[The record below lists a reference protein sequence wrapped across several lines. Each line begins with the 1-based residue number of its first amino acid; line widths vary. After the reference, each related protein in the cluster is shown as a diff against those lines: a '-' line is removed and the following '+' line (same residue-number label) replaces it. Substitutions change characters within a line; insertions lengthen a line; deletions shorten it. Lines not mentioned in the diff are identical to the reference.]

1 MTTPTIPRPGR
12 PEDRANDRSND
23 GAKDGAKDGAA
34 DLAGKKGK
42 DGKKGKGGK
51 DGAPKSKKKKLM
63 ILGAVLLVAGAAYM
77 FVLKPKPAAGG
88 APEPGLV
95 VKLDP
100 LTLNLEGGHYL
111 KLSMALQFTAAA
123 SAGGGHGGAD
133 EPDGSQALDLA
144 IAQLSNKKIAELN
157 TATARDKAK
166 ATLLKSVAEAYHQDV
181 MDIYFTEFVM
191 Q

>member
-1 MTTPTIPRPGR
+1 MTTPTIPRQGKA
-12 PEDRANDRSND
+12 EDV
-23 GAKDGAKDGAA
+23 AKDGDG

-42 DGKKGKGGK
+42 KKGAK
-51 DGAPKSKKKKLM
+51 DGAPKSKKKL
-63 ILGAVLLVAGAAYM
+63 IFIIVGALVVAGAAYM
-77 FVLKPKPAAGG
+77 FVLKPKPAASGE
-88 APEPGLV
+88 PEPGLV

-100 LTLNLEGGHYL
+100 LTLNLDGGHYL

-123 SAGGGHGGAD
+123 SAGGGGHGGGAA

-144 IAQLSNKKIAELN
+144 IAQLSNRKIAELN
-157 TATARDKAK
+157 TAEARDAAK
-166 ATLLKSVAEAYHQDV
+166 KKLLEAVATAYHHDV

>member
-1 MTTPTIPRPGR
+1 MTTPTIPRPGKA
-12 PEDRANDRSND
+12 EDV
-23 GAKDGAKDGAA
+23 AKDGDG

-42 DGKKGKGGK
+42 KGAK
-51 DGAPKSKKKKLM
+51 DGAPKSKKKLI
-63 ILGAVLLVAGAAYM
+63 ILVAVFAVAGAAYL
-77 FVLKPKPAAGG
+77 FVLKPKPAAPTEPVPG
-88 APEPGLV
+88 AV

-111 KLSMALQFTAAA
+111 KLSMALQFTEAA
-123 SAGGGHGGAD
+123 SGGGGGHGGGAE

-157 TATARDKAK
+157 SAAARDKAK
-166 ATLLKSVAEAYHQDV
+166 AHLLEAVAEAYHHDV